1 MGLRKLKKNSNG
13 SEGDGSDPNSPG
25 GSNEEEKVSLENRF
39 PISNDDFLEIHQ
51 PQQIIPCNSPEIN
64 QNIIDNDL
72 EKANKM
78 YQTDPIA
85 AQ

>member
-13 SEGDGSDPNSPG
+13 SDGDGTDPNSPDH
-25 GSNEEEKVSLENRF
+25 SNEEEKVSMENRF
-39 PISNDDFLEIHQ
+39 PVSNDDYQEVNHGQ
-51 PQQIIPCNSPEIN
+51 PQIVHNEN
-64 QNIIDNDL
+64 NIETDL

-85 AQ
+85 A